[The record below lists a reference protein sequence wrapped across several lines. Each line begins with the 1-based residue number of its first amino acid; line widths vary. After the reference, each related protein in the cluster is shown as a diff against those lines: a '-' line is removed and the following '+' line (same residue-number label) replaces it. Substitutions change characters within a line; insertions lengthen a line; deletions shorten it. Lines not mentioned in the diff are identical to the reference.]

1 MLALHKVTRLTN
13 RFSDH
18 HNIYRE
24 LRVVVLPI
32 CPAVIRFALFHVDFP
47 NFFEY
52 LYNFIPFYN
61 VIIYIIVHSAIHF
74 QGGNIMKYKIE
85 MVYESAGG
93 TSVLTGMQDDI
104 CKLSSGTDGGITKI
118 ELHTA
123 EEIRIK
129 KFRLILPYRFSQNSR
144 IFANGFQSWTDSR
157 EYMPYE
163 KMSELSRPVE
173 LFINSPL
180 AAGTGLNRSGDGTF
194 HKYPRKK
201 GVFYG
206 FSYGYVRDGE
216 RTELFGS
223 ISERT
228 GYTIITFDTNKNLIC
243 IEKDLAGKTFKESSE
258 LLSFAVIAGDYEAV
272 FNKYFDLMKIPA
284 PRAKRACGYTTWYNY
299 YGNVTEEVVNR
310 DLESM
315 SKCNINIDFFQI
327 DDGYQNAIGDWLI
340 TDKVKFPSGMK
351 AVADAIHSRGIKAG
365 LWLAPFAGVKKS
377 ALFQNHPDWF
387 ITDQTGKHYIT
398 GPNWGTFYALD
409 IYNEDARNYIKKV
422 FDTVLNEW
430 GYDLVKL
437 DFLYAAAV
445 LPIHGKTRGE
455 IMCDAM
461 DLLRACCGEKLIL
474 GCGVPL
480 MPAFGKVDY
489 CRIGADVT
497 NHWVP
502 RKFTTREDVSTPHGV
517 NNSIFRR
524 HLDGRA
530 FMNDPDVFF
539 LRNENMKMDFK
550 KRTLLAKIDS
560 LFGSLLFVSDNV
572 GNYDAEQ
579 MRALKD
585 VFTSQKADILSAE
598 YTAKKQITVKYR
610 LNDTEHT
617 LVFNPDNGNIFEEN

>member
-1 MLALHKVTRLTN
+1 
-13 RFSDH
+13 
-18 HNIYRE
+18 
-24 LRVVVLPI
+24 
-32 CPAVIRFALFHVDFP
+32 
-47 NFFEY
+47 
-52 LYNFIPFYN
+52 
-61 VIIYIIVHSAIHF
+61 
-74 QGGNIMKYKIE
+74 MKYKME
-85 MVYESAGG
+85 MVYESTGG
-93 TSVLTGMQDDI
+93 TSVLTGMQDHI
-104 CKLSSGTDGGITKI
+104 CRLSPCTNGGITKI
-118 ELHTA
+118 KLHTA
-123 EEIRIK
+123 EEIQIK
-129 KFRLILPYRFSQNSR
+129 KFRLILPYHFSQNSR

-157 EYMPYE
+157 EYMPHE

-201 GVFYG
+201 GIFYG

-243 IEKDLAGKTFKESSE
+243 IEKDLAGKTFKESGE

-299 YGNVTEEVVNR
+299 YGNVTQEVVTR
-310 DLESM
+310 DLDSI
-315 SKCNINIDFFQI
+315 SRCGLNIDFFQI
-327 DDGYQNAIGDWLI
+327 DDGYQSAIGDWLS
-340 TDKVKFPSGMK
+340 TDRVKFPSGMK
-351 AVADAIHSRGIKAG
+351 AVADEIHQRGIRAG
-365 LWLAPFAGVKKS
+365 LWLAPFAATKKS
-377 ALFQNHPDWF
+377 RVFKEHPDW
-387 ITDQTGKHYIT
+387 IIKDQKGKPYIT

-409 IYNEDARNYIKKV
+409 IYNKDARAYIKKV

-489 CRIGADVT
+489 CRIGADVKNVWT
-497 NHWVP
+497 PVKH
-502 RKFTTREDVSTPHGV
+502 TTREDVSTPHAV

-530 FMNDPDVFF
+530 FLNDPDVFF
-539 LRNENMKMDFK
+539 LRNNNMKMSFE
-550 KRTLLAKIDS
+550 KRKLMGKLNS
-560 LFGSLLFVSDNV
+560 VFGSLLFISDNV
-572 GNYDAEQ
+572 GDYDAEQ
-579 MRALKD
+579 MRALKEI
-585 VFTSQKADILSAE
+585 FSSEKAEVLSAE
-598 YTAKKQITVKYR
+598 YSAKKRICVKYR
-610 LNDTEHT
+610 LNNTEHT
-617 LVFNPDNGNIFEEN
+617 LVFNPDNGNVFEENSHEQ